1 MLWDYGGVLT
11 ESPFNNFSKYEK
23 ELKIPLGSI
32 ANINKENSYK
42 NSWAQ
47 LEKNLISINDFL
59 ELFKNECDKKGLY
72 KICPRKVLDC
82 LKLEPNYEMLNT
94 LKKIASIIDCA
105 CLTNNIQDYKNNN
118 VEFARIR
125 HYFKFI
131 FESSKLGLRKP
142 EEEIYKMVLKKL
154 KVEANEILFIDDIGM
169 NLKVAKE
176 LGIQTYKFLDTEST
190 VNFLKKSLNFK

>member
-94 LKKIASIIDCA
+94 LKKVAGIFVAGEKLPCA
-105 CLTNNIQDYKNNN
+105 TPSLGGFEQFTTYCQIWALSNLL
-118 VEFARIR
+118 
-125 HYFKFI
+125 YFTT
-131 FESSKLGLRKP
+131 L
-142 EEEIYKMVLKKL
+142 
-154 KVEANEILFIDDIGM
+154 
-169 NLKVAKE
+169 
-176 LGIQTYKFLDTEST
+176 
-190 VNFLKKSLNFK
+190 